1 MPLIN
6 PRLQKNTLQIKA
18 IPQTHLEILSAW
30 QQSIHK
36 RTLFSQKETALHS
49 HFIQKILIEVLGYT
63 GFNGESWNL
72 SQEQKI
78 STGSVDVALGT
89 FTAEH
94 SQIIAPFEL
103 KGAKTK
109 DLDAIMP
116 GRHKSPVQQAWEYA
130 MDAPGA
136 SWVLVSNYL
145 EIRLYAI
152 GYGRQNYE
160 SWDLSKLTEP
170 GEYARLQWLLSS
182 KQLLTGETA
191 AILQQSEALDKEI
204 TDKLYCNY
212 KALRETLFN
221 TLITDN
227 PGTPALDIIR
237 HTQKILDRILFIAF
251 AEDRGL
257 LPDKTLAHAYQH
269 TDPYNP
275 RPIWENFN
283 GLFRAIDQGNASLKI
298 PAYNGGLFA
307 SDEPLETLS
316 VSDTLC
322 QAFKDLGEYD
332 FASEISVTVLGHIFE
347 QSISDIENLQM
358 QAQAEQNDT
367 PVQLEKHGK
376 RKKHGVVYTPDHITR
391 FIVEHTLGKH
401 LQTAFETL
409 WQNGA
414 AQRHKTGSWKKKAFE
429 IEFWRNYQYILRT
442 TRVLDPACGSG
453 AFLVAAFD
461 FLYAEYQRINDI
473 LADLTGAYDVFDL
486 DKEILNQ
493 NLYGVDL
500 NSESVEIT
508 KLSLWLKTAQR
519 GKVLNSLDANIK
531 VGNSLID
538 DAKYSEQAFNWAENF
553 PHIFT
558 EAAQEGW
565 FDDVIDTVAGW
576 FSDRQSGG
584 FDVILGN
591 PPYVRQELIS
601 PIKPCLEKNYQVY
614 TGVVDLYAYFFELGL
629 KLLKPGGRMGYI
641 SSSTFF
647 KTGSGK
653 NLRQYLMD
661 NATLETVVDFG
672 DLQVFA
678 GVTTYPAILTMRK
691 QAAEAQHR
699 LQMLVLKQLP
709 EDLDKCFAE
718 SALPMSQHNLESSAW
733 RLESDTLLA
742 LRQKITQ
749 DKPTLKEMYGSPLY
763 GIKTGLNAAFVIDT
777 PTRNALIQADAK
789 SAELIKPFF
798 EGKDLKKW
806 RVEPRKLWIIFIPW
820 HFPLH
825 KDNTIKGA
833 SEKAEKEFMENYPS
847 VYAHLLNYKEKLVR
861 RNKSETGIRYE
872 WYALQRWA
880 ASYYEEFEKEKIIYG
895 HFSPNSLFSLEKTRA
910 YSNDKSYIIPKAGFY
925 ELGLLNSHLYWFL
938 IKSLC
943 PFVRGGYYE
952 VRSQYIQTL
961 PIPPATEAQKQSIA
975 QIAENCQKIAENR
988 YQKQQAVRR
997 RIPDLCPAEREAKL
1011 NTKLKNWWQL
1021 DFPAFRK
1028 EIKKAFKQDIPL
1040 QDRNDWEH
1048 WLTQERATIEA
1059 LSAQLQQQETVL
1071 NNEVYVLFD
1080 LTAEEIKLIENP

>member
-316 VSDTLC
+316 VSDALC

-414 AQRHKTGSWKKKAFE
+414 AQRHKTGSWKKKASE

-461 FLYAEYQRINDI
+461 FLYAEYQRTNEV
-473 LADLTGAYDVFDL
+473 LAELTGGYDVFDL

-691 QAAEAQHR
+691 QVAEAQHR

-733 RLESDTLLA
+733 RLENDTLLA

-749 DKPTLKEMYGSPLY
+749 DKPTLKEVYGSPY
-763 GIKTGLNAAFVIDT
+763 RGILTGLNAAFVIDT
-777 PTRNALIQADAK
+777 PTRNSLIQADAK
-789 SAELIKPFF
+789 SAELIKPFL
-798 EGKDLKKW
+798 EGKDIHKW
-806 RVEPRKLWIIFIPW
+806 RTESRDLFLILIP
-820 HFPLH
+820 
-825 KDNTIKGA
+825 KGWTF
-833 SEKAEKEFMENYPS
+833 EKAAIEDEKSAWEWFSTNYQA
-847 VYAHLLNYKEKLVR
+847 VANYLAPFAEKAKKRSDKGQFWWELR
-861 RNKSETGIRYE
+861 
-872 WYALQRWA
+872 ACA
-880 ASYYEEFEKEKIIYG
+880 YYEAFEKEKITYVDITNKSC
-895 HFSPNSLFSLEKTRA
+895 FSV
-910 YSNDKSYIIPKAGFY
+910 DKSNSYLANTAYLIPSSDWF
-925 ELGLLNSHLYWFL
+925 LCGLLNSNVFWFYWTGVSTT
-938 IKSLC
+938 I
-943 PFVRGGYYE
+943 RGGFIRLIRQYVE
-952 VRSQYIQTL
+952 VT
-961 PIPPATEAQKQSIA
+961 PIPSATEAQKQSIA

-1048 WLTQERATIEA
+1048 WLTQERATIET
-1059 LSAQLQQQETVL
+1059 LSAQLQQQEAAL
-1071 NNEVYVLFD
+1071 NSEVYVLFD